1 MPTKLRKMAFFQSG
15 NLLLR
20 ILFNKFRQKRPI
32 GWLGRA
38 QFVTGINL
46 LFTLLL
52 YSRSLARRR
61 RHPAPGTPGFF
72 FNISAKRLLL
82 GPAREGAAGWPH
94 PHRRQRQGGLGRE
107 DLQRSV
113 RRLLPAV
120 VRALRIVHTTGG
132 GTICWKKLYN
142 KVCCTTYHSFFYFIF
157 PGLNPTHHSY
167 SNMLR
172 PVWLFGTCSSK
183 QDLYWHDM
191 SMKKLS

>member
-1 MPTKLRKMAFFQSG
+1 MPTKLRKMVFFQSG

-72 FNISAKRLLL
+72 SSILVQKDFFLVPHVKEQLAGLTLTADSVKAAWDGKISKEAF
-82 GPAREGAAGWPH
+82 AASF
-94 PHRRQRQGGLGRE
+94 RRWCE
-107 DLQRSV
+107 
-113 RRLLPAV
+113 
-120 VRALRIVHTTGG
+120 H
-132 GTICWKKLYN
+132 CE
-142 KVCCTTYHSFFYFIF
+142 
-157 PGLNPTHHSY
+157 
-167 SNMLR
+167 
-172 PVWLFGTCSSK
+172 
-183 QDLYWHDM
+183 
-191 SMKKLS
+191 